1 MTQKVRF
8 RELERYGFGPNVM
21 MKTKVCA
28 RCGKLVRA
36 SARTCPECGERL
48 SSETLYDRYKRQHQC
63 CYECDTVLAP
73 GSLYCPNCGTA
84 VVYHENDLE
93 GGKNDEK

>member
-73 GSLYCPNCGTA
+73 GSLYCSNCGTA
-84 VVYHENDLE
+84 VFHHENDPE

>member
-8 RELERYGFGPNVM
+8 RQLERYGFGPNVM

-48 SSETLYDRYKRQHQC
+48 SSETLFDRYKRQHQC
-63 CYECDTVLAP
+63 CCECDTVLAP
-73 GSLYCPNCGTA
+73 GSLYCSNCGTA
-84 VVYHENDLE
+84 VFHHENDLE